1 MQRKIRA
8 MMLIVPRPY
17 RLALLLVLTLT
28 LPLAAHADDA
38 SHRAKAQEMMTLL
51 RTERMINQ
59 MSDNIT
65 KQVTDAAASIAG
77 ANPSP
82 ETKAKAADFVKQS
95 TQLIT
100 EQLSWESMRAGFTD
114 VYVKNFTEAEMDAIN
129 AFYKTPAGTALLGK
143 MPTVNSQITQFGN
156 TRMTALQPQMKK
168 LFDDLRN
175 SAAAESAKPAPHP
188 TLGTPTPPASS
199 APKPS
204 TPK

>member
-1 MQRKIRA
+1 
-8 MMLIVPRPY
+8 MLIPSRTHL
-17 RLALLLVLTLT
+17 LALLVVLALS
-28 LPLAAHADDA
+28 LPVAARADEA

-59 MSDNIT
+59 ISDNIT
-65 KQVTDAAASIAG
+65 KQVTDAAASVAG
-77 ANPSP
+77 TNPSP

-114 VYVKNFTEAEMDAIN
+114 VYVKNFTEEEMDAID
-129 AFYKTPAGTALLGK
+129 AFYKTPAGTALLDK
-143 MPTVNSQITQFGN
+143 MPTVNSQATQFGN

-188 TLGTPTPPASS
+188 TLGTPTLPASS
-199 APKPS
+199 AQKPS